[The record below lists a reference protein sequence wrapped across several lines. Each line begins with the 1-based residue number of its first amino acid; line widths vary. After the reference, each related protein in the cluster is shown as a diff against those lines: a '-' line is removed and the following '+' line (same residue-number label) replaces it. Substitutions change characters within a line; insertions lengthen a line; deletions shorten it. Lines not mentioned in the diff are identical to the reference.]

1 VNVKEYEPPSG
12 PPFDAVF
19 SILCLFALSRRE
31 IEDKA
36 MRWSRWVRVG
46 GIICI
51 CSIPAEDFQPETR
64 GVVYDPDGLCA
75 KDIGYRFMATDVKIT
90 LMARKGWEIL
100 LDRNRFEI
108 LDTMTSAFTPPKAA
122 QSDNEVHYYIIARKV
137 R

>member
-1 VNVKEYEPPSG
+1 VDVKEYEPPSG

-19 SILCLFALSRRE
+19 SILCPPAPSRRE